1 MASRLN
7 LHEELC
13 ALLGTRKVYF
23 QPPESVKLIYPCIV
37 YSRSSADTE
46 YSDNRMYNMT
56 YQYNVQIIS
65 KDPDNDLARTL
76 ASHFKMCRYM
86 RRFVVDNL
94 YHDNL
99 ILYY

>member
-13 ALLGTRKVYF
+13 ALLGTRSVYF
-23 QPPESVKLIYPCIV
+23 QPPESVKLNFPCIV
-37 YSRSSADTE
+37 YSRSGADTDYAE
-46 YSDNRMYNMT
+46 NKTYNMT

-65 KDPDNDLARTL
+65 KDPDNDLAQML
-76 ASHFKMCRYM
+76 AKHFQMCRYT
-86 RRFVVDNL
+86 RRFVLDNL